1 MKQLAAR
8 KEEQAKQL
16 KLEEARKEEE
26 EALANQ
32 VVNEEELI
40 DNNGEYIIF
49 AGQSQADKE
58 HPDDPQAQLQAL

>member
-26 EALANQ
+26 EALAN
-32 VVNEEELI
+32 
-40 DNNGEYIIF
+40 
-49 AGQSQADKE
+49 
-58 HPDDPQAQLQAL
+58 